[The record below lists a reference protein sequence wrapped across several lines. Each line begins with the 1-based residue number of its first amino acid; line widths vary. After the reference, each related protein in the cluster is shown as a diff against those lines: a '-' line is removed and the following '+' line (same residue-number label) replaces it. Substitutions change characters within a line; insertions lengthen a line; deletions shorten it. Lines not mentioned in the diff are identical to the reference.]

1 MSRAQPELPLRVV
14 PGKRHDARV
23 LAAQVFERHGI
34 KLREDDP
41 AFALVTL
48 NELTLR
54 KVMGELLQEVD
65 QHIIARLAEF
75 ELTMQ
80 RVEGRAGKLLAHQ
93 VRDSATGLQGALREE
108 IASARL
114 GVQRMVEEIRKT
126 YRAATL
132 ARWCA
137 VGAVVAVVVFT
148 CGFWAGRLF

>member
-1 MSRAQPELPLRVV
+1 MRRPTFIADESSGPSIGGA
-14 PGKRHDARV
+14 
-23 LAAQVFERHGI
+23 VFERHGI
-34 KLREDDP
+34 KLREGDP

-65 QHIIARLAEF
+65 QHITARLAEF

-80 RVEGRAGKLLAHQ
+80 RVEGRAGKFLAHQ
-93 VRDSATGLQGALREE
+93 VRDSAAGLQGALREE
-108 IASARL
+108 VISARL
-114 GVQRMVEEIRKT
+114 GVQQIVEEIRKT

-137 VGAVVAVVVFT
+137 VGAVVAVAVFT

>member
-1 MSRAQPELPLRVV
+1 MRRPTFIADESSGPSIGGA
-14 PGKRHDARV
+14 
-23 LAAQVFERHGI
+23 VFERHGI
-34 KLREDDP
+34 KLREGDP

-65 QHIIARLAEF
+65 QHITARLAEF

-93 VRDSATGLQGALREE
+93 VRDSAAGLQGALREE
-108 IASARL
+108 VISARL
-114 GVQRMVEEIRKT
+114 GVQQIVEEIRKT
-126 YRAATL
+126 YRAVTL

-137 VGAVVAVVVFT
+137 VGAVVAVAVFT
-148 CGFWAGRLF
+148 CGFWAGRVF

>member
-1 MSRAQPELPLRVV
+1 MRRPTFIADESSGPSIGGA
-14 PGKRHDARV
+14 
-23 LAAQVFERHGI
+23 VFERHGI
-34 KLREDDP
+34 KLREGDP

-65 QHIIARLAEF
+65 QHITARLAEF

-93 VRDSATGLQGALREE
+93 VRDSAAGLQGALREE
-108 IASARL
+108 VISARL
-114 GVQRMVEEIRKT
+114 GVQQIVEEIRKT

-132 ARWCA
+132 ARWCV
-137 VGAVVAVVVFT
+137 VGAVVAVAVFT
-148 CGFWAGRLF
+148 CGFWAGRVF

>member
-1 MSRAQPELPLRVV
+1 MT
-14 PGKRHDARV
+14 
-23 LAAQVFERHGI
+23 LACWR
-34 KLREDDP
+34 RRYS
-41 AFALVTL
+41 L

-65 QHIIARLAEF
+65 QHITARLAEF

-93 VRDSATGLQGALREE
+93 VRDSAAGLQGALREE
-108 IASARL
+108 VISARL
-114 GVQRMVEEIRKT
+114 GVQQIVEEIRKT

-137 VGAVVAVVVFT
+137 VGAVVAVAVFT

>member
-1 MSRAQPELPLRVV
+1 VRRPTFIADESSGPSIGGA
-14 PGKRHDARV
+14 
-23 LAAQVFERHGI
+23 VFERHGI
-34 KLREDDP
+34 KLREGDP

-65 QHIIARLAEF
+65 QHITARLAEF

-93 VRDSATGLQGALREE
+93 VRDSAAGLQGALREE
-108 IASARL
+108 VISARL
-114 GVQRMVEEIRKT
+114 GVQQIVEEIRKT
-126 YRAATL
+126 YRAVTL

-137 VGAVVAVVVFT
+137 VGAVVAVAVFT
-148 CGFWAGRLF
+148 CGFWAGRVF

>member
-1 MSRAQPELPLRVV
+1 
-14 PGKRHDARV
+14 V

-65 QHIIARLAEF
+65 QHITARLAEF

-80 RVEGRAGKLLAHQ
+80 RVEGRAGKFLAHQ
-93 VRDSATGLQGALREE
+93 VRDSAAGLQGALREE
-108 IASARL
+108 FASVRL
-114 GVQRMVEEIRKT
+114 GVQQMAEKRSRIRT
-126 YRAATL
+126 DSRPGRAG
-132 ARWCA
+132 ARRARSW
-137 VGAVVAVVVFT
+137 
-148 CGFWAGRLF
+148 R

>member
-1 MSRAQPELPLRVV
+1 MRRPTFIADESSGPSIGGA
-14 PGKRHDARV
+14 
-23 LAAQVFERHGI
+23 VFERHGI
-34 KLREDDP
+34 KLREGDP

-65 QHIIARLAEF
+65 QHITARLAEF

-93 VRDSATGLQGALREE
+93 VRDSAAGLQGALREE
-108 IASARL
+108 VISARL
-114 GVQRMVEEIRKT
+114 GVQQIVEEIRKT
-126 YRAATL
+126 YRAVTL

-137 VGAVVAVVVFT
+137 VGAVVAVAVFT

>member
-1 MSRAQPELPLRVV
+1 MSRAQPELPLKVV

-34 KLREDDP
+34 KLREGDP

-65 QHIIARLAEF
+65 QHITARLAEF

-93 VRDSATGLQGALREE
+93 VRDSAAGLQGALREE
-108 IASARL
+108 VISARL
-114 GVQRMVEEIRKT
+114 GVQQIVEEIRKST
-126 YRAATL
+126 TAPSTAVNPATAAM
-132 ARWCA
+132 
-137 VGAVVAVVVFT
+137 VGPSLSA
-148 CGFWAGRLF
+148 